1 MTQKSRTRQAVEQS
15 RRALVEAAIAET
27 YAERGD
33 GVSAAFHR
41 DLAAFEGKLADD
53 LLAPPASLP
62 VIAHGEA
69 LPAPDSNKAL
79 RLRDTL
85 ATPDTPALDASITRT
100 DLLLTDHLDVAAV
113 AIDAASAIEARN
125 SLEKMLAHQMAL
137 AHSCAFKF
145 MDRAVG
151 YLEQIGRGRDG
162 NAPVEAARLTN
173 AAVRLMTT
181 YQQGLLTLQ
190 RLRTGGNQTVTV
202 QHVHVGEGAQ
212 AVIGNVQTGG
222 VPPPPGGKKK

>member
-1 MTQKSRTRQAVEQS
+1 VNKKRSRTRQAVEQG

-33 GVSAAFHR
+33 GVCAAYHH
-41 DLAAFEGKLADD
+41 DLAAFEGTLADD
-53 LLAPPASLP
+53 LLAPPDSLP
-62 VIAHGEA
+62 AIAHGEA
-69 LPAPDSNKAL
+69 LPAPDSNKAI

-125 SLEKMLAHQMAL
+125 SLEKMLAHQLAL
-137 AHSCAFKF
+137 AHTTAFRF
-145 MDRAVG
+145 MDEAVG
-151 YLEQIGRGRDG
+151 YLDRIGHGQDG
-162 NAPVEAARLTN
+162 AAPVEAARLTN

-190 RLRTGGNQTVTV
+190 RLRTGGTQVVQV
-202 QHVHVGEGAQ
+202 QHLTVAEGAQ
-212 AVIGNVQTGG
+212 AIVGNVTGG
-222 VPPPPGGKKK
+222 APTPGGGRK